1 MLLLAL
7 PVIAAANRLVDDPA
21 CRAAAA
27 RRTSPLAR
35 CMNLAPPFTGTRTVT
50 NLMRLYGSPYVHHD
64 HRITAASVAAADFEA
79 PDLRPSAWLAP
90 FAARKLPR
98 PRCFV
103 VSLRDPAARA
113 RSALNACRNG
123 RNCFSR
129 NKKRCVEFPLWNR
142 SADDIFA
149 AVFDESHPDH
159 GSAKDG
165 ACFGVK
171 ASTTQYLAGL
181 DCAAAEVHYL
191 CTEKLEADF
200 AALAAALGEPD
211 RLASTTMNLHVK
223 ESNSTLHPQNAAY
236 RDRIAPFYASDL
248 GAAAKARARTA
259 LFPDDAALHAAY
271 CGGAPD

>member
-1 MLLLAL
+1 MMLLAL
-7 PVIAAANRLVDDPA
+7 SVIAAAN
-21 CRAAAA
+21 

-129 NKKRCVEFPLWNR
+129 NRKHCVEFPLWNR

-211 RLASTTMNLHVK
+211 RLASTTVNLHVK

>member
-1 MLLLAL
+1 MMLLAL

-27 RRTSPLAR
+27 RCTSPLAQ

-64 HRITAASVAAADFEA
+64 HRITAA
-79 PDLRPSAWLAP
+79 
-90 FAARKLPR
+90 KH
-98 PRCFV
+98 
-103 VSLRDPAARA
+103 
-113 RSALNACRNG
+113 
-123 RNCFSR
+123 
-129 NKKRCVEFPLWNR
+129 CVEFPLWNR

-159 GSAKDG
+159 GVAKDG

-200 AALAAALGEPD
+200 SALAAALGEPD
-211 RLASTTMNLHVK
+211 RLASTTMNLHVR